1 METLHASAS
10 APRLAFPR
18 SFHMR
23 TPTALSSIP
32 THDARASNTMLLRL
46 GSLSFELNMWSPI
59 YAVAP
64 FVLLSISIPLAF
76 FALVTTSIA
85 IALLSFRA
93 LVVYVHLAIAI
104 IGAWLSP
111 SPPPKHSLPRRSHFI
126 PASARHSPTGVR
138 QRSRRTSIAGAASS
152 HDSSAYS
159 AQKSNFL
166 QRKNNSLTALIG
178 TGELTR
184 DFEGVGGWRMA
195 GDDDEEALWMGIN
208 SRLELPAEIPTRRRR
223 LSFTGATSPG
233 QRLSVGPEILR
244 MSPVQ
249 SRSRTPVRFV
259 PDDEHGY
266 FPQQPIPNNRRFSTS
281 SEVSKQ
287 HKRRKSGS
295 GSSTSSNT
303 SAGLTIATKHAGD

>member
-1 METLHASAS
+1 
-10 APRLAFPR
+10 
-18 SFHMR
+18 
-23 TPTALSSIP
+23 
-32 THDARASNTMLLRL
+32 MLLRL
-46 GSLSFELNMWSPI
+46 GSLSLELNMWSPV

-85 IALLSFRA
+85 ITLLSFRA

-104 IGAWLSP
+104 VGAWLSP
-111 SPPPKHSLPRRSHFI
+111 SPPPKNSLPRRSHAV

-138 QRSRRTSIAGAASS
+138 QRSRRTSIAGATSS
-152 HDSSAYS
+152 QDALAYTT
-159 AQKSNFL
+159 QKSNFL

-178 TGELTR
+178 TSELTR

-208 SRLELPAEIPTRRRR
+208 SRLELPAEIPIRRRR

-233 QRLSVGPEILR
+233 QRLSVGSEILR

-249 SRSRTPVRFV
+249 SRSRTPVRFA
-259 PDDEHGY
+259 PDDEYGY
-266 FPQQPIPNNRRFSTS
+266 FPQQPIPANRRLSNS
-281 SEVSKQ
+281 SEIAKQ
-287 HKRRKSGS
+287 HKRRKSAS

-303 SAGLTIATKHAGD
+303 SAGLAIAIKHPGE